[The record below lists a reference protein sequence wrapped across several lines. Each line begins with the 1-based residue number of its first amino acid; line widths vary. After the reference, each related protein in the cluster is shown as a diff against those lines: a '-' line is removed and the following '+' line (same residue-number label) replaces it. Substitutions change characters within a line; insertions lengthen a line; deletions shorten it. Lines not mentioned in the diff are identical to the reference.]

1 MSDGSRKQ
9 SLCSCISN
17 LIAHFVAYL
26 AKFVAYLAHI
36 VAYLVHFVAYLAS
49 FFSDCENKGF
59 SSKMLTK
66 QWKTVLCEFTA
77 FKI

>member
-1 MSDGSRKQ
+1 MDQGNKVFV
-9 SLCSCISN
+9 LAFSN

-26 AKFVAYLAHI
+26 AHF

-49 FFSDCENKGF
+49 FFSDCGNKGF

-77 FKI
+77 FEI